1 VRISREEIEA
11 ARRGDPSAR
20 EALMRKLEPIV
31 ANLLLPLRR
40 GSGNLARIDWEG
52 LQQDLLLELLKRLPS
67 FRGQDGARLLAWLSR
82 IVQSRYQDALRKR
95 GSPGAA
101 SERPLSLDAAPE
113 ALELQDSAQSPLDA
127 ASSAEDAELVM
138 RAMAGLPL
146 PCRRLIELREWE
158 RLPFEL
164 VAERLGLGSA
174 EAARA
179 GHRRAMSR
187 LEAAVG
193 ELRESERGQGTRF
206 P

>member
-1 VRISREEIEA
+1 
-11 ARRGDPSAR
+11 
-20 EALMRKLEPIV
+20 MRKLEPIV

-127 ASSAEDAELVM
+127 ASSAENAELVM
-138 RAMAGLPL
+138 RAMASLPL
-146 PCRRLIELREWE
+146 PSRRLIELREWE

-179 GHRRAMSR
+179 GHRRARSR
-187 LEAAVG
+187 LEAAVRA
-193 ELRESERGQGTRF
+193 LRESERGQGTRF